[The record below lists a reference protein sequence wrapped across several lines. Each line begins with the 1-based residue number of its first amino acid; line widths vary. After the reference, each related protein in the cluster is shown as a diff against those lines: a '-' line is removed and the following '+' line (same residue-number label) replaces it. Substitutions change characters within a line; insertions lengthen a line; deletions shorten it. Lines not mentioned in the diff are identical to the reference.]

1 MAVLKKIAC
10 AALLLG
16 VANAGTGQQRT
27 HSLSKSELKV
37 SSFLRER
44 QELHATEMEH
54 LMSNMSIDTAMS
66 KFKLKA
72 NATLLQLV
80 TEALGRQRSRRAS
93 TAAGHL
99 RASADPTE
107 KGYSGVDKAKNMINE
122 MIEETQAK
130 YDIEI
135 QQCCDYDTTQSS
147 LIEQARQDI
156 SNFNAEAA
164 EARKEVLDAQDHIEV
179 CEKKLPELKDALTIH
194 NRECDEEATALRAQL
209 AIIDEDLRV
218 MNIILG
224 MLKCDKD
231 EGGSSMLLTFSHC
244 VDKCGDSFV
253 DFKHEE
259 MQNLTSTL
267 KSNITKQLLSDT
279 LADVDSEDPL
289 PALPAA
295 NVTTTTTWAP
305 AKLEERTMTRSG
317 PCKTPVPED
326 KRTGKCSMDKSPNC
340 ERLQEKFMYIQS
352 GIQDKRD
359 EIQAQLDALLLQ
371 CKETRTNLEAQISDF
386 ETQLQDQL
394 TALAAA
400 TKKQNTAEEQ
410 SRLKSTELKGFLAD
424 YDQMTEKCHTNY
436 EVLEGDECGL
446 KKIRGELYKMQG
458 QDHPAFFQDCVVS
471 DWLPG
476 ECTKSCGGGTMK
488 MSRTIVTAP
497 VGGAACPVMEEVKS
511 CNLDKCPIDCKLTE
525 WSGWSSCTAKCGGG
539 LMERSRDAIVEAEH
553 GGEPCEE
560 MKEARSCNIQSCDR
574 DCELNDWSEWTACS
588 KACNSGES
596 TRARTIDVPL
606 QGDGVCAKIRD
617 PTRLQSRQ
625 CNNFPCKNDFL
636 SFKCFKF
643 TPKALRDFGKANS
656 VQISDIF
663 LRADAPVTMK
673 GFSAKNPGGDNPGGE
688 KPEKC
693 VDEDPQ
699 TKWLDFKKTKPLIIE
714 SKDAVKVSHFRFVT
728 ANDHNER
735 DPVGWTMEGSE
746 DCKDYQMLHEQTK
759 YAYATPAA
767 RFSPTEWFPFPT
779 KPLRCKSEVDIV
791 MVLDGS
797 SSLTSRGWDAT
808 VKAANAL
815 ASNFME
821 GGTAQLA
828 VLLFSNTA
836 EWVQHFSA
844 DKKKTLENLKNLKWP
859 RGGTKTSEA
868 LNTAAAEM
876 SLGRAD
882 AQSVVIV
889 LTDGKPLSPI
899 KTTAAAKKIR
909 KAARLM
915 WVPVTK
921 FAPLAALKEMASYPK
936 EDNLLALDSFDELE
950 TQATHDN
957 IMADVCQELY

>member
-1 MAVLKKIAC
+1 MKRIMSSLTTEQAMAKFID
-10 AALLLG
+10 
-16 VANAGTGQQRT
+16 RT
-27 HSLSKSELKV
+27 
-37 SSFLRER
+37 
-44 QELHATEMEH
+44 
-54 LMSNMSIDTAMS
+54 
-66 KFKLKA
+66 
-72 NATLLQLV
+72 NATLVNLV
-80 TEALGRQRSRRAS
+80 KEALSNRRVKSSRAM
-93 TAAGHL
+93 GGNL

-107 KGYSGVDKAKNMINE
+107 KGYSGVDKAKNMLNE
-122 MIEETQAK
+122 MIQETQAK

-164 EARKEVLDAQDHIEV
+164 EARKEVLDAQDHIEI
-179 CEKKLPELKDALTIH
+179 CEKKLPELKDALVIH
-194 NRECDEEATALRAQL
+194 NRECDEEATNLRAQL

-231 EGGSSMLLTFSHC
+231 DKDSMLLTFSSC
-244 VDKCGDSFV
+244 VDSCTGESFV
-253 DFKHEE
+253 DFKHEQ
-259 MQNLTSTL
+259 MQKLASDL
-267 KSNITKQLLSDT
+267 KSNVTKQLLSDT
-279 LADVDSEDPL
+279 LADVDEQDPL
-289 PALPAA
+289 PELPAA
-295 NVTTTTTWAP
+295 NVTTTTTWGP
-305 AKLEERTMTRSG
+305 AELEERTLTRSG

-371 CKETRTNLEAQISDF
+371 CKDTRTNLEAQISDF

-424 YDQMTEKCHTNY
+424 YDMMTEKCHTNY

-471 DWLPG
+471 DWLPE
-476 ECTKSCGGGTMK
+476 ECTKTCGGGTMK
-488 MSRTIVTAP
+488 LTRTIVTAP
-497 VGGAACPVMEEVKS
+497 VGGAACPVVEEVKS
-511 CNLDKCPIDCKLTE
+511 CNLDKCPIDCKLSE
-525 WSGWSSCTAKCGGG
+525 WSGWSGCTAQCGGG
-539 LMERSRDAIVEAEH
+539 LMERSRDAIVEPEH

-560 MKEARSCNIQSCDR
+560 MKQARSCNIQSCDK
-574 DCELNDWSEWTACS
+574 DCELLDWSEWTPCS
-588 KACNSGES
+588 KACNAGVS
-596 TRARTIDVPL
+596 TRVRTIDTPL
-606 QGDGVCAKIRD
+606 RGDGFCPKIRD
-617 PTRLQSRQ
+617 PARLESRK
-625 CNNFPCKNDFL
+625 CNTFPCKNDFL
-636 SFKCFKF
+636 EFKCFKF
-643 TPKALRDFGKANS
+643 TPKALRNFGKANS

-663 LRADAPVTMK
+663 LRSDAPIPMS

-688 KPEKC
+688 KPEKA

-699 TKWLDFKKTKPLIIE
+699 TKWLDFKKTKPLIIKSE
-714 SKDAVKVSHFRFVT
+714 NPVKVSHFRFTT

-746 DCKDYQMLHEQTK
+746 DCNDYQMLHEQTK
-759 YAYATPAA
+759 YAYATPTA
-767 RFSPTEWFPFPT
+767 RFSPTEWFQFPT
-779 KPLRCKSEVDIV
+779 KPLRCKSEVDVIL
-791 MVLDGS
+791 VLDGS
-797 SSLTSRGWDAT
+797 SSLGSKGWDAT
-808 VKAANAL
+808 VVAATAL

-821 GGTAQLA
+821 GGTVQLA
-828 VLLFSNTA
+828 VLLFSDVST
-836 EWVQHFSA
+836 WVQHFDG
-844 DKKKTLENLKNLKWP
+844 DKKKTLENIKALKWP

-876 SLGRAD
+876 SLGRPD
-882 AQSVVIV
+882 SQSVVIV
-889 LTDGKPLSPI
+889 ITDGEPLSPI
-899 KTTAAAKKIR
+899 KTKAAAKKLR

-921 FAPLAALKEMASYPK
+921 FAPLAALKDMASYPK
-936 EDNLLALDSFDELE
+936 EDNLLAVDSFDELE
-950 TQATHDN
+950 SQTTYDN
-957 IMADVCQELY
+957 VVSDVCLELY